1 MPDVEHMKATMRR
14 YVELF
19 NAGDPVAVAGLFA
32 DDAVIEDP
40 VGRPETKGRSAIEK
54 FYTDSISTGVKLTA
68 HEVCGSYGDRSAMR
82 FSADL
87 PNLHIDGM
95 EVMTFDGEGK
105 VTRMEAFW
113 GPGDYRSV

>member
-1 MPDVEHMKATMRR
+1 MPDAEHMKAAMRR

-19 NAGDPVAVAGLFA
+19 NAGDAAAVADLYT

-40 VGRPETKGRSAIEK
+40 VGRPATSGRAAIEK
-54 FYTDSISTGVKLTA
+54 FYTDSIATGVKLTA
-68 HEVCGSYGDRSAMR
+68 HEVCGSYGNRGAMR

-95 EVMTFDGEGK
+95 EVMTFAEDGR

-113 GPGDYRSV
+113 GPGDFRTT